1 MEETTIDLKEIIK
14 TIKKRRGLI
23 TKIFL
28 GMVTLAVII
37 SLLIPPTYEA
47 ETNLRIKQP
56 KGLANSLLGDLPMG
70 NSGATKQLMSTYAE
84 ILKSRT
90 VVQVVIDKTQT
101 DGVNEEDIPTYEQ
114 MLKRIT
120 TQPVK
125 DTEILKVKVT
135 AKSPEEAQ
143 LVANT
148 LVNTFN
154 ERMTYLVR
162 SEQKTIREFIGERLQ
177 ESKKELE
184 QAEGVLEKYKREQ
197 KIVAP
202 DEETKAMVG
211 KFSTIDQLSAENIVA
226 MSAAQ
231 ARLSTAKQQ
240 LNKEKPGFV
249 ADSPLIQQYKI
260 KLAELEVKLVSLSS
274 SYTEKHP
281 EVMATRAAIQ
291 ETNGKLSSEVARVIS
306 ADAPSMNPIHQG
318 LVQSQIQSEAEISA
332 RTAQNQAIKNILS
345 SSEQEL
351 GKLPAKEQGLA
362 KVMRDA
368 TVNREIYIML
378 AKRHEE
384 ARISEVME
392 PTDVQVI
399 DIAIAPEKPISPKK
413 RLNVVIAAILG
424 IFVGIGLAFL
434 LEYMNKTVRNS
445 DDVQRYLDLPI
456 LGSIPDFDSKVT
468 IEENSGIWS
477 KIKKMIAGNTKGE
490 KKNDYNA

>member
-1 MEETTIDLKEIIK
+1 MEETTIDLKDIIK
-14 TIKKRRGLI
+14 TIKKRRGLVI
-23 TKIFL
+23 KVFL
-28 GMVTLAVII
+28 GMVIFALIV
-37 SLLIPPTYEA
+37 SFVIPPTYEA

-90 VVQVVIDKTQT
+90 VVQAVIDKTQT
-101 DGVNEEDIPTYEQ
+101 DGVDEEDIPTYDE

-135 AKSPEEAQ
+135 AKSPEQAE

-162 SEQKTIREFIGERLQ
+162 SEQTAIREFIGERLK

-184 QAEGVLEKYKREQ
+184 QAETVLEKYKREQ

-202 DEETKAMVG
+202 EEETKAMVD
-211 KFSTIDQLSAENIVA
+211 KFAAVDKLAAENTVA

-231 ARLSTAKQQ
+231 ARLGTAKQQ

-249 ADSPLIQQYKI
+249 ADSPLIQQYKT
-260 KLAELEVKLVSLSS
+260 KLAELEVNLVSLSS
-274 SYTEKHP
+274 KYTEKHP
-281 EVMATRAAIQ
+281 EVMATRAAIN
-291 ETNGKLSSEVARVIS
+291 ETNGKLSSEISRVIT

-318 LVQSQIQSEAEISA
+318 LLQSQIESEAEIAA
-332 RTAQNQAIKNILS
+332 RTAQSQAIKGIMT
-345 SSEQEL
+345 SSEQDL
-351 GKLPAKEQGLA
+351 NKLPAKEQGLA

-368 TVNREIYIML
+368 NVNQEIYIML

-384 ARISEVME
+384 ARISEAMQ
-392 PTDVQVI
+392 PTDVQII
-399 DIAIAPEKPISPKK
+399 DVAIAPEKPISPKK
-413 RLNVVIAAILG
+413 TLNVVIAAILG
-424 IFVGIGLAFL
+424 LFVGTGIAFL
-434 LEYMNKTVRNS
+434 LEYMNKTVRNA
-445 DDVQRYLDLPI
+445 DDVQQYLDLPV

-468 IEENSGIWS
+468 IGETGIWS
-477 KIKKMIAGNTKGE
+477 NIKKMVTANSKEGRQG
-490 KKNDYNA
+490 